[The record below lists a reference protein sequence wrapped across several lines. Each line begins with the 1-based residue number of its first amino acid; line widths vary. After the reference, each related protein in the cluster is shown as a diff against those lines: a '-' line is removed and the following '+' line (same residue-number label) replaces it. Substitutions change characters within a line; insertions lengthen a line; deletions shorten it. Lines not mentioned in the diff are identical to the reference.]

1 MPPLQGVAFNR
12 DVHVFRERVFS
23 NGSDPEMTDTI
34 VKAVGLARDD
44 AGGATPG
51 PGARRRV
58 SPVVPAGIPVRVAT
72 SVMERNRLVSGMKD
86 QRVLDAYS
94 LLRSRILHRVKQNN
108 ITTLGITSPSPRDG
122 KSLTA
127 TNLAIS
133 IALGENLP
141 VLLVDADVRRPSIA
155 DLFHLNINVGL
166 GDYLVDDAELD
177 EMILQPP
184 INGLY
189 FVPGRA
195 KSRLRPEALSS
206 DKVTRLIGELKQRVP
221 GGLIICDMPP
231 ALVGGDVVA
240 FAPNLDATLLVVAD
254 RRTQE
259 ADMEKVMPLMEGV
272 NVIGTVL
279 NFADQ
284 TVSKND
290 YYGGR

>member
-1 MPPLQGVAFNR
+1 
-12 DVHVFRERVFS
+12 
-23 NGSDPEMTDTI
+23 MTDTI
-34 VKAVGLARDD
+34 VKAVGLARGD
-44 AGGATPG
+44 ASGATPA

-58 SPVVPAGIPVRVAT
+58 APVVPAGIPVRVAA

-86 QRVLDAYS
+86 QRILDAYS
-94 LLRSRILHRVKQNN
+94 LLRSRILHRVKQNK
-108 ITTLGITSPSPRDG
+108 ITTLGVTSPSPRDG
-122 KSLTA
+122 KTLTA

-133 IALGENLP
+133 IALGESHP
-141 VLLVDADVRRPSIA
+141 VLLVDADVRRPTIA
-155 DLFHLNINVGL
+155 ELFGLNIKAGL
-166 GDYLVDDAELD
+166 GDYLVDDADLD

-189 FVPGRA
+189 LVPGRA
-195 KSRLRPEALSS
+195 KSRLRPESLSA
-206 DKVTRLIGELKQRVP
+206 DKVTGLITQLKQRIP
-221 GGLIICDMPP
+221 GGLIIFDMPP

-240 FAPNLDATLLVVAD
+240 FAPNLDATLLVVAN

-284 TVSKND
+284 AVSKND